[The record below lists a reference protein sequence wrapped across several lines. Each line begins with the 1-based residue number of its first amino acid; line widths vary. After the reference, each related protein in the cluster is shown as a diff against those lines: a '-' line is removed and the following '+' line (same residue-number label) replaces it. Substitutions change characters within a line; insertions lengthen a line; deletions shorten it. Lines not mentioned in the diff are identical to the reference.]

1 MATSAHNVAVDRPD
15 PQHTTSVRMRTQDT
29 PLKLQEMQLMR
40 LASCIHAVPE
50 LRCDVQY
57 QEMPDEVHVEVRLG
71 SVPANAEVNRWR
83 LGVLISL
90 NSAELELHEVVNGAA
105 RGCFI
110 RNVLQAVERSCAGG
124 NGLEYD
130 SWNHS
135 EAWGGQ
141 EPVDPRKRSSR
152 MNLNEVPGP
161 RTTSQTDQVT
171 STECARN
178 QARRGKLCGVGGVLA
193 VYQSELQQ
201 AIRLKR
207 LRRRH

>member
-1 MATSAHNVAVDRPD
+1 MAPSAHYVAVDRPD
-15 PQHTTSVRMRTQDT
+15 LQHTTSVRMRTQDT
-29 PLKLQEMQLMR
+29 PLKLQ
-40 LASCIHAVPE
+40 AVAE

-90 NSAELELHEVVNGAA
+90 NSAELELHKVVNGAA

-110 RNVLQAVERSCAGG
+110 RNVLQAVERSCASG

-135 EAWGGQ
+135 EAWRRPSETSGGQ

-171 STECARN
+171 ATECARDK
-178 QARRGKLCGVGGVLA
+178 AWVKLGSVGGGVLA
-193 VYQSELQQ
+193 VTSQSYSRQSD
-201 AIRLKR
+201 
-207 LRRRH
+207 